1 MDTEDLLELFL
12 KLHSTIM
19 DKEINECTEEKIRNI
34 FIAEKELVISLVKF
48 IRYLAVTDK
57 DKLQKEIDDI
67 LETSEDHP
75 INVDKIKKEALL
87 YAKGKD
93 NEESDRR

>member
-1 MDTEDLLELFL
+1 MDTKDLLELFL

-34 FIAEKELVISLVKF
+34 FVAEKELVISLVKF

-57 DKLQKEIDDI
+57 DKLQKEINDI
-67 LETSEDHP
+67 LETSVDHP
-75 INVDKIKKEALL
+75 INVDEIKRKALL
-87 YAKGKD
+87 YAERKD
-93 NEESDRR
+93 SEESDRG